1 MGRQCESAVRA
12 QVKVRRHRVQVFYV
26 KNCAT
31 IPKIGKRRRVGGW
44 MGGMGGCEWV
54 GEWRWRAEKSPSS
67 RRGEKGLEFEIVG
80 GLCDSVD
87 GDGVERCDHRFGLV

>member
-44 MGGMGGCEWV
+44 MGGWWAASWWASGDGGQKKALL
-54 GEWRWRAEKSPSS
+54 RAEA
-67 RRGEKGLEFEIVG
+67 RRAWNLRLWG
-80 GLCDSVD
+80 GLCDGVD